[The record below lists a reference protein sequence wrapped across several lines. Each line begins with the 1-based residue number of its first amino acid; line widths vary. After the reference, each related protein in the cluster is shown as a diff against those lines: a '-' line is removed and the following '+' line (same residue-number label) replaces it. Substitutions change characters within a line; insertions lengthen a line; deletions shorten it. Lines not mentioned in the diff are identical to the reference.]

1 MLYTK
6 CNKKKIIALV
16 DCNSFYVSCERLF
29 NPKIKNVPV
38 VVLSNNDGCV
48 ISRSTEAKQIGIKMG
63 EPYFKVKHLVKK
75 NNVAVFSSNYA
86 LYGDLSRRVMN
97 ILKKFS
103 SRIEYYSIDE
113 AFLDLTDMI
122 IENINDYI
130 VEMKKNIYQHTGI
143 PVSIGVAS
151 TKTLAKVAN
160 LLAKKKDNGV
170 ENLTIRSSDEIN
182 SILQK
187 IDVRDIW
194 GVGSQLSKLYKKN
207 NINNGYELK
216 IKNTAW
222 IRKNTNIIGLKTVAE
237 LNGISCIDFND
248 GENAPRK
255 SCCVSRSFG
264 KKVETLQ
271 ELEQSITSHCL
282 NAAEKIRQDQQLVK
296 SVIIFIKTSPF
307 DQSNFISLSKK
318 IDLPIATD
326 DSFVLLDICLKAL
339 SEIFIKGRKYQ
350 KAGVLFLGLQNK
362 ENYQANLFSIK
373 DSEKSG
379 KLMKILD
386 DANLKFGRNFM
397 SVGDVGFRGSW
408 KMRRDYSSRID
419 TSDFKCLPTVNSG

>member
-1 MLYTK
+1 MLYTR

-29 NPKIKNVPV
+29 NPKIKNLPV

-86 LYGDLSRRVMN
+86 LYGDISRRVMTV
-97 ILKKFS
+97 LKKFS

-130 VEMKKNIYQHTGI
+130 TEMKKIIYQYTGI

-160 LLAKKKDNGV
+160 LLAKKKNNGV
-170 ENLTIRSSDEIN
+170 ENLVTKSNDEIDN
-182 SILQK
+182 ILQA
-187 IDVRDIW
+187 IDIRDIW

-216 IKNTAW
+216 SKNTTW
-222 IRKNTNIIGLKTVAE
+222 IRKNTNIIGLKTVTE
-237 LNGISCIDFND
+237 LNGISCIDFSD

-296 SVIIFIKTSPF
+296 SVVIFIKTSPF

-318 IDLPIATD
+318 VDLPIATD

-339 SEIFIKGRKYQ
+339 SEIFIGGRKYQ

-373 DSEKSG
+373 NSEKSG

-386 DANLKFGRNFM
+386 DANLKFGRNFI
-397 SVGDVGFRGSW
+397 SVGDAGFGGSW
-408 KMRRDYSSRID
+408 KMRRSYSSRID